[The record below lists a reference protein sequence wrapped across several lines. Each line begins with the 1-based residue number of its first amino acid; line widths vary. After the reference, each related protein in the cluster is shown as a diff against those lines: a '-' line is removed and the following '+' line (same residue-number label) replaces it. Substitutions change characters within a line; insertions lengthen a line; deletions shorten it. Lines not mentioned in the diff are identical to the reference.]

1 MSGHF
6 QKGRF
11 FSGARMSTDHQQ
23 VLDYWFTELTPKAW
37 FTSSPEVDGQV
48 RDRFLHLHE
57 AAAKGECYWIFLRP
71 VRVHFDSVAR
81 IVYQFADFVSN
92 FCGILY

>member
-1 MSGHF
+1 
-6 QKGRF
+6 
-11 FSGARMSTDHQQ
+11 MSTDHQQ

-57 AAAKGECYWIFLRP
+57 AAAKGECY
-71 VRVHFDSVAR
+71 
-81 IVYQFADFVSN
+81 
-92 FCGILY
+92 